1 MPLSRRHALL
11 GLAALPLVAA
21 VRPALAH
28 RQRGVVTAIAWRDG
42 ELELTHRLHAHDALA
57 LVPADDAALVP
68 ADADIGSVAGLAH
81 VALHVESN
89 FALRADD
96 IELSLDIVGAE
107 LVANDVYVYQAV
119 RLPEPP
125 RALAVRNRLLGDVV
139 AVSAHTLTVSLDT
152 GQTGTDIG
160 VSDRWQT
167 LPMP

>member
-57 LVPADDAALVP
+57 LVPAD
-68 ADADIGSVAGLAH
+68 ADIGSVAGLAH

-96 IELSLDIVGAE
+96 VELSLDIVGAE